1 MSDKKITDRDYLFV
15 SAMLKAREAA
25 MLDRDKLEQ
34 MLSAAGFDES
44 AKLLAEG
51 GWPDMT
57 GQSSAGVDALLSRRR
72 EELFNELERVVPE
85 KQTVGLFRLKYDYHN
100 AKAIVK
106 GEGAGVS
113 AEHILSR
120 AGQVSPEKLLSAFQ
134 EDDFRFVPGALG
146 GAMAEAKGLLART
159 DNPQAADFLLDK
171 AYFAE
176 LLRLAGEI
184 ESSAFPA
191 AYVRTLIDGA
201 NLRTC
206 VRCQRMGKDPEF
218 LQGALIPGGGVSYA
232 QAARGTV
239 TQEELAGLY
248 ESTPFRQAAALGAEA
263 MEGGPMTE
271 FERACDNAVNSFLDA
286 ARRSGFGAE
295 VVIGYLAA
303 EENNITAV
311 RMVLTG
317 LLSGLSPQRLRERLR
332 DTYV

>member
-1 MSDKKITDRDYLFV
+1 MSDKKTTDRDYLFV
-15 SAMLKAREAA
+15 SAMLKAREAK
-25 MLDRDKLEQ
+25 MLTRDKLEQ
-34 MLSAAGFDES
+34 MLSAGSFDES
-44 AKLLAEG
+44 AKLLTED
-51 GWPDMT
+51 GWPDMA
-57 GQSSAGVDALLSRRR
+57 GQNAPGVDALLSRRR
-72 EELFNELERVVPE
+72 EELFDELERIVPE
-85 KQTVGLFRLKYDYHN
+85 KQTVALFRLKYDYHN
-100 AKAIVK
+100 AKAIIK

-120 AGQVSPEKLLSAFQ
+120 AGQVSPEKLLAAFQ

-146 GAMAEAKGLLART
+146 AAMAEAKGLLART

-176 LLRLAGEI
+176 MLRLAGEI
-184 ESSAFPA
+184 GSSAFPA

-218 LQGALIPGGGVSYA
+218 LQNALIPGGNVSFA
-232 QAARGTV
+232 QAARGSV
-239 TQEELAGLY
+239 TADELEALY
-248 ESTPFRQAAALGAEA
+248 GATPFRQAAVPGGEA
-263 MEGGPMTE
+263 MEGGSMTE
-271 FERACDNAVNSFLDA
+271 FELACDNAVNSFLDT
-286 ARRSGFGAE
+286 ARRSGFGPE
-295 VVIGYLAA
+295 VVVGYLAA

-317 LLSGLSPQRLRERLR
+317 ILSGIDPKRLRERLR